1 VNKWLKYIFSKT
13 CKISISTLSIFLFLF
28 LFLFLLYFIYFIF
41 WAGLSS
47 AHMGWARPDWAK
59 SDARVKQFHT
69 CINCAKVIKLPSHSS
84 CKLNNLKRQWMEENG
99 LTCFW
104 RWRGGLQRSGF
115 TLVCVWLS
123 LLFSF
128 CFCDDEGAGFLFGF
142 FFFWFAGGDEEDG
155 DVNVGLLGFLLA
167 FVILYALFL
176 LCVLVFFSIFLGF
189 FFFSPAPFFVLWSL
203 SKYSVYPL
211 FFFVFSLFFICMF
224 CLNSGTKP
232 KLGLALFFL
241 PFVHS
246 ASSPPFSVALY
257 LSCRFPL
264 AFFSCFSSALS
275 HLIWLYSQRMPSI
288 WNRLQALTPETVS
301 GKEGDE

>member
-28 LFLFLLYFIYFIF
+28 LFLFLFYFIYFIF
-41 WAGLSS
+41 WAGFSS

-128 CFCDDEGAGFLFGF
+128 CFFPQSSA
-142 FFFWFAGGDEEDG
+142 
-155 DVNVGLLGFLLA
+155 
-167 FVILYALFL
+167 
-176 LCVLVFFSIFLGF
+176 S
-189 FFFSPAPFFVLWSL
+189 
-203 SKYSVYPL
+203 PL
-211 FFFVFSLFFICMF
+211 FSSSSSLFFPSPSPCVF
-224 CLNSGTKP
+224 VSSFLC
-232 KLGLALFFL
+232 FFY
-241 PFVHS
+241 
-246 ASSPPFSVALY
+246 LY
-257 LSCRFPL
+257 IMLEF
-264 AFFSCFSSALS
+264 
-275 HLIWLYSQRMPSI
+275 W
-288 WNRLQALTPETVS
+288 
-301 GKEGDE
+301 D

>member
-1 VNKWLKYIFSKT
+1 MNKWLKYIFSKT

-28 LFLFLLYFIYFIF
+28 LFYFIYFIF

-128 CFCDDEGAGFLFGF
+128 CFFPQSSA
-142 FFFWFAGGDEEDG
+142 
-155 DVNVGLLGFLLA
+155 
-167 FVILYALFL
+167 
-176 LCVLVFFSIFLGF
+176 S
-189 FFFSPAPFFVLWSL
+189 
-203 SKYSVYPL
+203 PL
-211 FFFVFSLFFICMF
+211 FSSSSSLFFPSPSPCVF
-224 CLNSGTKP
+224 VSSFLC
-232 KLGLALFFL
+232 FFY
-241 PFVHS
+241 
-246 ASSPPFSVALY
+246 LY
-257 LSCRFPL
+257 IMLEF
-264 AFFSCFSSALS
+264 
-275 HLIWLYSQRMPSI
+275 W
-288 WNRLQALTPETVS
+288 
-301 GKEGDE
+301 D

>member
-128 CFCDDEGAGFLFGF
+128 CFFPQSSA
-142 FFFWFAGGDEEDG
+142 
-155 DVNVGLLGFLLA
+155 
-167 FVILYALFL
+167 
-176 LCVLVFFSIFLGF
+176 S
-189 FFFSPAPFFVLWSL
+189 
-203 SKYSVYPL
+203 PL
-211 FFFVFSLFFICMF
+211 FSSSSSLFFLSPSPCVF
-224 CLNSGTKP
+224 VSSFLC
-232 KLGLALFFL
+232 FFY
-241 PFVHS
+241 
-246 ASSPPFSVALY
+246 LY
-257 LSCRFPL
+257 IMLEF
-264 AFFSCFSSALS
+264 
-275 HLIWLYSQRMPSI
+275 W
-288 WNRLQALTPETVS
+288 
-301 GKEGDE
+301 D